1 MLGADW
7 EEFRHGR
14 ARPGH
19 LRLGSAAAKEDAGG
33 RNKSGHD
40 EPDNN
45 ALPLSPLLFGETSF
59 PSPHDFM
66 IYDEY

>member
-1 MLGADW
+1 MAGLVPAI
-7 EEFRHGR
+7 HV
-14 ARPGH
+14 
-19 LRLGSAAAKEDAGG
+19 SAAPRQRKTRVAGI
-33 RNKSGHD
+33 NPAMTS
-40 EPDNN
+40 PTTI